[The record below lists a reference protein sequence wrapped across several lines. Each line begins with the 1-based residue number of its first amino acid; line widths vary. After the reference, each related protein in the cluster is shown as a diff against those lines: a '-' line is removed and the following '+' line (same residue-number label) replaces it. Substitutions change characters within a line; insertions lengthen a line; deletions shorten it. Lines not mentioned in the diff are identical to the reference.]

1 MISKAVQTQSNF
13 KQSLPIVAAALGR
26 NCGVTIEIGGS
37 GAFTNGKVI
46 SLPFLELETPES
58 ERKLLGLLCHECGH
72 VRFSEFNNDEKIS
85 AFEHSLDNALED
97 VRIEMEMD
105 KIYPGAERLLKAAHV
120 SDLESLANKPD
131 WPQTSLIPMFLLCS
145 AERRLLNREWMEP
158 LLKILRDQV
167 ISSFG
172 KEVCN
177 KLEGFA
183 LRVKDCKSTREV
195 QVLRREILDF
205 LRLKQPQPE
214 GKEDDSGKGEK
225 PSGKNAFKRQRR
237 KSKATPIEELLH
249 SPNGNISNP
258 LALSERFSRIT
269 RGNSEPY
276 VKPFPLTD
284 DVCIQGGNPGRGK
297 ERLLHAKSDSIA
309 LRLALTGLVQS
320 RSATGR
326 WTSNRGRKPCYRQLA
341 RLVTGET
348 KVFERTVEK
357 TAPNTAVH
365 ILLDASGSMGTNLDL
380 AIRAGLGL
388 VKGLQSIKE
397 VNPALS
403 VFPATSCGMG
413 NFSVVPLIRPGQSL
427 QKIKPEAIGA
437 IHACG
442 CTPLF
447 ESLIYAGLM
456 LRRQPCEKRVLIV
469 ITDGGVP
476 PDQCA
481 AKVKKL
487 RESGVSVLGI
497 QLGSENFLGD
507 VIPDSVLIENIEDLK
522 AALFG
527 FAKSILL

>member
-1 MISKAVQTQSNF
+1 MISRAVPNQSNF

-97 VRIEMEMD
+97 VRIEMEMGE
-105 KIYPGAERLLKAAHV
+105 IYPGAERLLKAAHIG
-120 SDLESLANKPD
+120 DIESLTNKPD
-131 WPQTSLIPMFLLCS
+131 WPRTSLIPMFLLCF

-172 KEVCN
+172 KEVCD

-183 LRVKDCKSTREV
+183 LRVKGCKSTREV

-225 PSGKNAFKRQRR
+225 PSGKNASKRQRQ
-237 KSKATPIEELLH
+237 KSKATPIEELLN

-284 DVCIQGGNPGRGK
+284 DVCIQGGNPERGK
-297 ERLLHAKSDSIA
+297 ERLLHAKADSIA

-326 WTSNRGRKPCYRQLA
+326 WISNRGRKPCYRQLA

-348 KVFERTVEK
+348 KVFERAVEK

-365 ILLDASGSMGTNLDL
+365 ILLDASGSMGTNLEL

-388 VKGLQSIKE
+388 VKGLKSIKG

-413 NFSVVPLIRPGQSL
+413 NFSVVPLIRHGQSL
-427 QKIKPEAIGA
+427 QNIKPEAIGA

>member
-1 MISKAVQTQSNF
+1 M
-13 KQSLPIVAAALGR
+13 
-26 NCGVTIEIGGS
+26 
-37 GAFTNGKVI
+37 
-46 SLPFLELETPES
+46 
-58 ERKLLGLLCHECGH
+58 
-72 VRFSEFNNDEKIS
+72 
-85 AFEHSLDNALED
+85 
-97 VRIEMEMD
+97 
-105 KIYPGAERLLKAAHV
+105 
-120 SDLESLANKPD
+120 
-131 WPQTSLIPMFLLCS
+131 
-145 AERRLLNREWMEP
+145 
-158 LLKILRDQV
+158 
-167 ISSFG
+167 
-172 KEVCN
+172 
-177 KLEGFA
+177 
-183 LRVKDCKSTREV
+183 
-195 QVLRREILDF
+195 
-205 LRLKQPQPE
+205 
-214 GKEDDSGKGEK
+214 
-225 PSGKNAFKRQRR
+225 
-237 KSKATPIEELLH
+237 
-249 SPNGNISNP
+249 
-258 LALSERFSRIT
+258 ALSERFSRIT

-284 DVCIQGGNPGRGK
+284 DVCIQGGNPERGK
-297 ERLLHAKSDSIA
+297 ERLLHAKADSIA

-326 WTSNRGRKPCYRQLA
+326 WISNRGRKPCYRQLA

-365 ILLDASGSMGTNLDL
+365 VLLDASGSMGTNLDL

-388 VKGLQSIKE
+388 VKGLQSIKG

-413 NFSVVPLIRPGQSL
+413 NFSVVPLIRHGQNL
-427 QKIKPEAIGA
+427 QNIKPEAIGA

-456 LRRQPCEKRVLIV
+456 LCRQPCEKRVLIV

-487 RESGVSVLGI
+487 KESGVSVLGI

>member
-1 MISKAVQTQSNF
+1 MISRAVPNQSNF

-37 GAFTNGKVI
+37 GAYTNGKVI

-105 KIYPGAERLLKAAHV
+105 KIYPGAERLLKAAHIG
-120 SDLESLANKPD
+120 DIESLANKPD
-131 WPQTSLIPMFLLCS
+131 WPLASLIPMFLLCC
-145 AERRLLNREWMEP
+145 AERKLLNREWMEA
-158 LLKILRDQV
+158 LLKILRNQA

-172 KEVCN
+172 KEVCD

-183 LRVKDCKSTREV
+183 PRVKDCKSTREV

-205 LRLKQPQPE
+205 LRQKQPQPE
-214 GKEDDSGKGEK
+214 QKEADSEKVEK
-225 PSGKNAFKRQRR
+225 PSGKNAPRRQ
-237 KSKATPIEELLH
+237 KQKPKATPIEELLN
-249 SPNGNISNP
+249 SPNGKISNP
-258 LALSERFSRIT
+258 LALSEKFSRIT

-284 DVCIQGGNPGRGK
+284 DVSIQDGNPDRGK
-297 ERLLHAKSDSIA
+297 ERLLHAKADSVA

-326 WTSNRGRKPCYRQLA
+326 WISNRGRKPCYRQLA

-365 ILLDASGSMGTNLDL
+365 ILLDASGSMGTNLEL
-380 AIRAGLGL
+380 AVRAGLGL
-388 VKGLQSIKE
+388 VKGLQSIKG

-413 NFSVVPLIRPGQSL
+413 NFSVVPLIRHGQSL
-427 QKIKPEAIGA
+427 QNVKPEAIGA

-469 ITDGGVP
+469 ITDGDVP

-487 RESGVSVLGI
+487 RENGVSVLGI
-497 QLGSENFLGD
+497 QLGAENFLGD
-507 VIPDSVLIENIEDLK
+507 LIQDSVLIEHIEDLK